1 MDLRPDFNNY
11 MNLPFLLFPLN
22 LSGRTE
28 IRSKNNQ
35 YSSDFTCF
43 FFMGLLSV
51 FTHVAVLK
59 NINAWRFNLGAYFVV
74 EFFGFSNILI
84 KND

>member
-1 MDLRPDFNNY
+1 
-11 MNLPFLLFPLN
+11 
-22 LSGRTE
+22 
-28 IRSKNNQ
+28 
-35 YSSDFTCF
+35 
-43 FFMGLLSV
+43 MGLLSV